1 MKKEY
6 QSGVDNVVFALA
18 IIMYDV
24 HSVIHIVYCHQR
36 GVYSV
41 LITIHLLQPC

>member
-6 QSGVDNVVFALA
+6 QTGVVNVVFALA

-24 HSVIHIVYCHQR
+24 HSVIHIVYSI
-36 GVYSV
+36 SV
-41 LITIHLLQPC
+41 LCTVC